1 MKPWPF
7 LLAFAALACAA
18 PAAAAPDWA
27 AVDAALGRPGAGQPG
42 GVQRYA
48 FPRGD
53 LAVVLDG
60 VALKP
65 ALALGA
71 WVAFEPT
78 DHGALVMG
86 DLVLLE
92 REVNPVMSAL
102 LNSGLTVT
110 ALHNHLLGAAP
121 PTMYMH
127 VHGHGDPVA
136 LAKAI
141 RAALAL
147 TETPLATPAPAPPAP
162 PLALD
167 TDALD
172 RLLGGAGKANGGV
185 YQLGFPRPERIL
197 EGGTP
202 VPASMGLATAIN
214 FQPTGA
220 GRAVATGDF
229 VLRAEEVAPVMKALR
244 EAGIAVTALHNHLGD
259 EQPRLFF
266 LHFWGNGETLALAR
280 GLRTALDRT
289 APLPH

>member
-42 GVQRYA
+42 GVHRYA
-48 FPRGD
+48 FPRTD

-121 PTMYMH
+121 
-127 VHGHGDPVA
+127 
-136 LAKAI
+136 
-141 RAALAL
+141 
-147 TETPLATPAPAPPAP
+147 
-162 PLALD
+162 
-167 TDALD
+167 
-172 RLLGGAGKANGGV
+172 
-185 YQLGFPRPERIL
+185 
-197 EGGTP
+197 
-202 VPASMGLATAIN
+202 
-214 FQPTGA
+214 
-220 GRAVATGDF
+220 
-229 VLRAEEVAPVMKALR
+229 
-244 EAGIAVTALHNHLGD
+244 
-259 EQPRLFF
+259 
-266 LHFWGNGETLALAR
+266 
-280 GLRTALDRT
+280 
-289 APLPH
+289 